1 MSEWQNRVGTIR
13 VAAMGVE
20 VPSGYF
26 RGLEFLKKIR

>member
-26 RGLEFLKKIR
+26 RVEFLKKIR